1 MLYLGKFRLKIFKNI
16 VMFEI
21 NTLEFVKIE
30 FLDQTVNFGIWY
42 SFSKGP
48 SELRKKIDLA
58 TLLFKIIL

>member
-1 MLYLGKFRLKIFKNI
+1 
-16 VMFEI
+16 MFEI

-48 SELRKKIDLA
+48 SKLRKKIDLA

>member
-1 MLYLGKFRLKIFKNI
+1 
-16 VMFEI
+16 MFEI

-48 SELRKKIDLA
+48 SELRKKNRSGNF
-58 TLLFKIIL
+58 TF